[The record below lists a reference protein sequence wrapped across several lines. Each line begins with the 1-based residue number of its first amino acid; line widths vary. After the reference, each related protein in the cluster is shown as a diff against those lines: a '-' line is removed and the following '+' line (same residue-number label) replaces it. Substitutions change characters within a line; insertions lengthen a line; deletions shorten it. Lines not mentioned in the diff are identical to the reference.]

1 MTVPDAERF
10 VLRAGDGEFSV
21 DLFEEK

>member
-21 DLFEEK
+21 DLLEEK